1 MLHLLEHLREPERA
15 VAALSSALAKGGVM
29 PGGFPVLPA
38 WMRANLLFGAIFPAW
53 PGELYWRI
61 RRLASASS
69 AMRAGAVPNGFAR
82 R

>member
-1 MLHLLEHLREPERA
+1 M
-15 VAALSSALAKGGVM
+15 M

-38 WMRANLLFGAIFPAW
+38 WMRADLLFGAIFPAW

-69 AMRAGAVPNGFAR
+69 AVRAGAVPNGFAR